1 MSTHGPILPGESG
14 EPGESVEQAETG
26 GSARA
31 GRPPADRPGATRL
44 VEFTVDLSSHEML
57 RRTHTVAALGAGW
70 DPMAALHGEQEAYD
84 LLYSG
89 LDAEQQRLYEEL
101 IAAGVL
107 PRRGGGDA
115 AA

>member
-1 MSTHGPILPGESG
+1 MSTHDPIING
-14 EPGESVEQAETG
+14 EPDESVTAG
-26 GSARA
+26 ASPA
-31 GRPPADRPGATRL
+31 GRPGAAEP

-70 DPMAALHGEQEAYD
+70 DPVAALHGEQAAYD

-89 LDAEQQRLYEEL
+89 LDDEQRRLYEEL

>member
-1 MSTHGPILPGESG
+1 MSTHGPIIPG
-14 EPGESVEQAETG
+14 EPGEPA
-26 GSARA
+26 AA
-31 GRPPADRPGATRL
+31 GASPADRPGAAEPF
-44 VEFTVDLSSHEML
+44 EFTVDLSSHEML

-70 DPMAALHGEQEAYD
+70 DPVAALHGEQAAYD

>member
-1 MSTHGPILPGESG
+1 MSTHGPIIPGEPDEPVAAG
-14 EPGESVEQAETG
+14 EL
-26 GSARA
+26 
-31 GRPPADRPGATRL
+31 PADRPGTAEP

-70 DPMAALHGEQEAYD
+70 DPVAALHGEQAAYD

-89 LDAEQQRLYEEL
+89 LDDEQQRLYEEL

-107 PRRGGGDA
+107 PRRAGGDA

>member
-1 MSTHGPILPGESG
+1 MSPHDPILPGEPG
-14 EPGESVEQAETG
+14 EPGESLEKSEPDE
-26 GSARA
+26 SAGA
-31 GRPPADRPGATRL
+31 GRPPADRPGTARL

-70 DPMAALHGEQEAYD
+70 DPVAALHGEQEAYD

>member
-1 MSTHGPILPGESG
+1 MSTHGPIIPGEPD
-14 EPGESVEQAETG
+14 EPVV
-26 GSARA
+26 A
-31 GRPPADRPGATRL
+31 GKSPADRPGAAEP

-70 DPMAALHGEQEAYD
+70 DPVAALHGEEAAYD

-89 LDAEQQRLYEEL
+89 LDDEQQRLYEEL